1 MMPSKKRR
9 RKRVVLMFSK
19 NQKNALVAEEAK
31 FKKNKDANKTK
42 EEDKTNRKNSQ
53 NLSEPL
59 EIQ

>member
-1 MMPSKKRR
+1 
-9 RKRVVLMFSK
+9 MFSK
-19 NQKNALVAEEAK
+19 NQKDALVAEEAK
-31 FKKNKDANKTK
+31 FKKNKDAKKTK